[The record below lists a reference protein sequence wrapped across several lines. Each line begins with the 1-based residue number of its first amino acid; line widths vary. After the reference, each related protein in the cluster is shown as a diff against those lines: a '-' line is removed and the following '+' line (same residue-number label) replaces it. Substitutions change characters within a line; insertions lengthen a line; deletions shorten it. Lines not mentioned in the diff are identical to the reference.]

1 MSQQAG
7 GRIVAVA
14 FLASLVASSGLGL
27 VGHALHSSVHPGVDS
42 PSSLPKRMALRAGI
56 DAPGAAA
63 EGLEPSRPQFSWE
76 VRPGRR
82 AATGRHVPSWQ
93 HAGDTSV
100 RVAEPI
106 AGRVAVLI
114 ASPAEEAPTSSA
126 APPSPARLPV
136 EAFDAAPIRPTA
148 RSKPAPT
155 VSLVQYDGAPDEG
168 PAGRVV
174 PLLEFGPAT
183 ESRGGSSGE
192 GGPDSDSIECP
203 EGASAVVPQLDPQSG
218 TRRGPV
224 AEWLRDSLDDLRASR
239 SGVVPFPQRQASV
252 PPPGTRLLDRLRA
265 GERLLARD
273 RAPSK
278 EDKSPAGQGAAT
290 SAGGWPVPTTLLKQL
305 DQLAKADGPASSWGE
320 KTTAEVRAVIATT
333 GPADPAATSPLEQL
347 ALLVEDGLRIALT
360 TDDPTA
366 AAAIRRAT
374 LATQRRT
381 LVWQGA
387 ATAMITPADVPQ
399 PASPAESEST
409 GAHRATVEALLA
421 TLERYESTP
430 TPAEGALAVES
441 IDALAESGIM
451 SLVDFATTVRD
462 HYSAAN
468 VRVAV
473 HQKFLERVMP
483 PARVTTAPVDDTV
496 LGRQVRGTS
505 RVEQSTAVRFS
516 PDARGISLVLEVRG
530 DVASRTVTESGP
542 VALTSRGSSSFTVRK
557 PVSVGGTGL
566 RLGQATGSA
575 SSRSQLADIQ
585 TSFDGVP
592 IMRSLV
598 RNIARNQHDEH
609 LPEANREVI
618 DKIVARACR
627 EVDQQVEP
635 QLLAAAEKL
644 RTQAWGPLVK
654 LGLEPTPVSLETQD
668 GIAMARLR
676 LAGDDQLAAHTPRP
690 RAPNGSMLSVQI
702 HESAINNA
710 LERLALAGRQLPLED
725 LIHLLCERAGVEPH
739 IPDELPEDVV
749 ITFAR
754 EQPLRVQYR
763 DGLVHIRVALEAI
776 ESGRRGWHDIVASV
790 TYRPKA
796 DDPQL
801 FLEREGSVHLSGPGH
816 QGRAEIAL
824 RAVFGKIFPKE
835 RPLPLMPEAFVT
847 NPRLADMKVLQA
859 VSADGWLA
867 ISLGELPEAT
877 PPSPAKIAAPPP
889 SPARRILRR

>member
-27 VGHALHSSVHPGVDS
+27 VGHAQHSSLRRGAEHPSSFPRRSQPRAEIAAQAAVASASAASS
-42 PSSLPKRMALRAGI
+42 PSRGAEPRSGRQVAIGRPLTSRAPESNGN
-56 DAPGAAA
+56 P
-63 EGLEPSRPQFSWE
+63 
-76 VRPGRR
+76 
-82 AATGRHVPSWQ
+82 HVP
-93 HAGDTSV
+93 
-100 RVAEPI
+100 PI

-114 ASPAEEAPTSSA
+114 ALPAE
-126 APPSPARLPV
+126 APPSASTSAPTPARLPL

-148 RSKPAPT
+148 RSMSAPT
-155 VSLVQYDGAPDEG
+155 VSLVQYGGEADGG

-174 PLLEFGPAT
+174 PLLESGPAT
-183 ESRGGSSGE
+183 ESRGVIPGE
-192 GGPDSDSIECP
+192 RGPDSNSIEYA
-203 EGASAVVPQLDPQSG
+203 EGASAAVPQLDSPSG
-218 TRRGPV
+218 ARRGPL
-224 AEWLRDSLDDLRASR
+224 AEWLRDSFDDFRASR
-239 SGVVPFPQRQASV
+239 TGVVPFPQRQASV
-252 PPPGTRLLDRLRA
+252 PASGNRLLDRLRA
-265 GERLLARD
+265 GERLLSRD
-273 RAPSK
+273 RSASK
-278 EDKSPAGQGAAT
+278 DDKPHAGQGAAAPT
-290 SAGGWPVPTTLLKQL
+290 GGWPAPTTLLKQL
-305 DQLAKADGPASSWGE
+305 EPIAKAGGPTGTWGE
-320 KTTAEVRAVIATT
+320 STAAAVRAVVATT
-333 GPADPAATSPLEQL
+333 GPADPAATAPLEQL
-347 ALLVEDGLRIALT
+347 ATLVEEGLTLAST
-360 TDDPTA
+360 TDDPA
-366 AAAIRRAT
+366 AAAVLRRAT
-374 LATQRRT
+374 LAAQRRAV
-381 LVWQGA
+381 VWQGA
-387 ATAMITPADVPQ
+387 AAATLPPDPAEAVAPAD
-399 PASPAESEST
+399 SEAT
-409 GAHRATVEALLA
+409 GAHCATVEALLA

-430 TPAEGALAVES
+430 TPAEGALAIES
-441 IDALAESGIM
+441 IDALADSGIAR
-451 SLVDFATTVRD
+451 LVDFATIVRT

-473 HQKFLERVMP
+473 HQKFMERVMP
-483 PARVTTAPVDDTV
+483 PAQVTTAPVDDTV

-516 PDARGISLVLEVRG
+516 PDTRGISVVLEVRG

-557 PVSVGGTGL
+557 PVSVGGAGL

-635 QLLAAAEKL
+635 QLLAAAE
-644 RTQAWGPLVK
+644 RIRSQAWGPLVK

-710 LERLALAGRQLPLED
+710 LERLGLAGRQLPLED
-725 LIHLLCERAGVEPH
+725 LVHLLCERAGVEPQL
-739 IPDELPEDVV
+739 PDELPEDVV

-790 TYRPKA
+790 AYRPKA

-801 FLEREGSVHLSGPGH
+801 FLEREGPIHLGGPGH

-835 RPLPLMPEAFVT
+835 RPLPLLPEAFVT

-859 VSADGWLA
+859 ASADGWLA
-867 ISLGELPEAT
+867 ISLGELPEST
-877 PPSPAKIAAPPP
+877 PPAPAKIAAPPAVP
-889 SPARRILRR
+889 TRRMLRR